1 MNRNL
6 PVILTV
12 ALSLAP
18 FSIGAALAEPAVPGV
33 APATAQS
40 DVPVPGVMPA
50 TANAPGSEVRLSPE
64 QVRKVLNDAS
74 KGAKE
79 VPVRKGAIADGRPCR
94 TMPHGEM
101 RMEAGTGGYG
111 AMYGAAVVPLGCHAS
126 AAIAIET
133 GTSNGHYSRR
143 R

>member
-6 PVILTV
+6 PVVFTV

-18 FSIGAALAEPAVPGV
+18 FSIGSASAEPAVPGV
-33 APATAQS
+33 ASATAQT

-50 TANAPGSEVRLSPE
+50 TANPPGSVMRLSPE
-64 QVRKVLNDAS
+64 QVRKVLDDAS

-79 VPVRKGAIADGRPCR
+79 VPVRKGAIADERPCPTR
-94 TMPHGEM
+94 PHGEM
-101 RMEAGTGGYG
+101 GMEAGTGGYG
-111 AMYGAAVVPLGCHAS
+111 AMYGAAVVPIGCHAS
-126 AAIAIET
+126 ATIAIET
-133 GTSNGHYSRR
+133 GTSNGRYSRR